1 MSFKDNP
8 IIFLAGATW
17 KYSKGNR
24 HKVVLY
30 LFLFLIANAVMFLDP
45 LILAKLLN
53 IIQEEG
59 VTKQNIVFLIL
70 LAAALPFLRLAFWIF
85 HGPARVIERNNA
97 FIVRANYKQY
107 LVKGIIDLPLQWQN
121 EHHSGDIIDKVD
133 KASNSL
139 SAYAGKTFIII
150 ESVINLVTSYI
161 ALTYFNLHAAYIVL
175 VAFVIMIM
183 MILRFDARL
192 KKEYRTLFKMDNKV
206 AEKVYDTISNITT
219 VIILRLE
226 KLLIKDIVKK
236 IMRPFGLYRK
246 NAKDNEVKWFALNM
260 CTSSLFFIIIASYV
274 LENYLKGIP
283 ILVGTISA
291 LAAYTKRI
299 GDVVYRFAGEYGE
312 IVRQKAAVEN
322 MEEIVKEFR
331 EKEKSRTLN
340 LERDWKELTIKR
352 LTFSYHGKEG
362 GDLHLNNISLT
373 MRKNE
378 KIALVGE
385 SGSGKTTFLKL
396 MRNLF
401 NPRNVDVYL
410 DNKEVVGK
418 FAAISENIALIP
430 QEPEIFS
437 TTIRENITVGIEHK
451 EDYIKKFTDMA
462 EFTQVVERLPKKLD
476 SSIFEKGVNLSGGE
490 KQRLALA
497 RGLMAAADKPIV
509 FFDEPTSSVDAKN
522 EMKIYDHV
530 FQSFKNKTIISTIHR
545 LHLLHRFDK
554 ILVFNKGNIVATGTV
569 NELLKK
575 SQEFKTLW
583 KKYHRSMHTAT

>member
-1 MSFKDNP
+1 MSIKDNP
-8 IIFLAGATW
+8 IIFLARTTW
-17 KYSKGNR
+17 KYAERNR
-24 HKVVLY
+24 PKIALY
-30 LFLFLIANAVMFLDP
+30 VCLFLIANAVMFLDP

-53 IIQEEG
+53 VIQEEG
-59 VTKQNIVFLIL
+59 VTTQNIVFLIL
-70 LAAALPFLRLAFWIF
+70 LAAALPILRLVFWAF

-107 LVKGIIDLPLQWQN
+107 LVKGIVDLPLQWQN

-139 SAYAGKTFIII
+139 STYAGKTFIIL
-150 ESVINLVTSYI
+150 ESIINLATSYI
-161 ALTYFNLHAAYIVL
+161 ALTYFNIHAAYIVL
-175 VAFVIMIM
+175 VAFAIMIT

-192 KKEYRTLFKMDNKV
+192 KKEYRALFKMDNKV

-226 KLLIKDIVKK
+226 KLLIQDIAKK
-236 IMRPFGLYRK
+236 IMRPFGLHRK
-246 NAKDNEVKWFALNM
+246 NAKGNEVKWFTLNM
-260 CTSSLFFIIIASYV
+260 CTSSLFFIIIASYM

-331 EKEKSRTLN
+331 EKEKHGVIN
-340 LERDWKELTIKR
+340 LQGSWKELAIR
-352 LTFSYHGKEG
+352 HLTFSYHGKEG
-362 GDLHLNNISLT
+362 GDLHLNNVSLNV
-373 MRKNE
+373 RRNE

-401 NPRNVDVYL
+401 NARNVEVYM
-410 DNKEVVGK
+410 DERKIAG

-437 TTIRENITVGIEHK
+437 TTIRENITVGLDHK

-462 EFTQVVERLPKKLD
+462 ELTQVIERLPKKLD

-497 RGLMAAADKPIV
+497 RGLMAAADKPVV

-522 EMKIYDHV
+522 EMKIYDNV
-530 FQSFKNKTIISTIHR
+530 FRAFKNKTIISTIHR

-569 NELLKK
+569 HGLLQK
-575 SQEFKTLW
+575 SQEFKMLW
-583 KKYHRSMHTAT
+583 KKYHRSMNKET